1 MGAVMQARNLVS
13 GIVAV
18 VLLAGCSSITERE
31 VDYKAGAIKAQ
42 PLEVPPNLTVPETE
56 QRYSIPGKDGE
67 KVASFSEYTKQKTE
81 QPCVS
86 PASAPITANPVTA
99 TPTVATPAAMSV
111 PAAKL
116 QENKGIKSI
125 LLGEPFD
132 RSWRRVGL
140 ALDYAKLVTTDKDRS
155 KGIFFIAAPLDKDKK
170 KQPDYQVIVREN
182 GTGSEVT
189 VVDQNGKNDAET
201 AHLIEVIYQ
210 NLDKNT
216 RGDGARPP
224 RGDAVR
230 RSR

>member
-1 MGAVMQARNLVS
+1 MQARSRVV

-18 VLLAGCSSITERE
+18 ILLAGCSSITDRE
-31 VDYKAGAIKAQ
+31 VDYKAGAVKAP

-56 QRYSIPGKDGE
+56 QRYTIPGKDGE
-67 KVASFSEYTKQKTE
+67 KVASYSEYTKQKAE

-86 PASAPITANPVTA
+86 TASAPV
-99 TPTVATPAAMSV
+99 VATPAAMTT
-111 PAAKL
+111 PTAKL
-116 QENKGIKSI
+116 RDNKGVKNI

-170 KQPDYQVIVREN
+170 KQPDYQVIVHEN
-182 GTGSEVT
+182 DGTESQVT
-189 VVDQNGKNDAET
+189 AVDQNGKNDAET
-201 AHLIEVIYQ
+201 ARLIDVIYQ

-216 RGDGARPP
+216 RGEGLRLPG
-224 RGDAVR
+224 GDAVR